1 MWSRRRIDQQEA
13 QGVEGLRALVVGHTP
28 LYMPLSLGNVI
39 HIDTGGWRPDR
50 GYFTLLDLE
59 TLETI
64 PAS

>member
-1 MWSRRRIDQQEA
+1 
-13 QGVEGLRALVVGHTP
+13 
-28 LYMPLSLGNVI
+28 MPLSLGNVI